1 MNCKRYYIKDM
12 LDDIMDMGLV
22 IGIILDTQMAGHVWN
37 LKASVYRDFA
47 C

>member
-1 MNCKRYYIKDM
+1 M